1 MWSGNSN
8 SVHCLFT
15 LRAVLNI
22 NNEMPLQASALRLT
36 TSSAPPFLL
45 PRVPPLPSLPP
56 SWHLP
61 ALSAWN
67 SSASERSGWRP
78 SVARW
83 EASCFTPCLLGSV
96 CASLLYFATFLHF
109 PISSPHTPSSCINF
123 IQPQS
128 LCNKKA
134 MYLGLNLLVRGL
146 FCSCWDTTASTSVF
160 FLSPSMLLLHNVM
173 CNYVC
178 FYATVGRRD
187 I

>member
-1 MWSGNSN
+1 MRC
-8 SVHCLFT
+8 HFKRLLF
-15 LRAVLNI
+15 VWQ
-22 NNEMPLQASALRLT
+22 QAAPHL
-36 TSSAPPFLL
+36 SSSRGCPPHL
-45 PRVPPLPSLPP
+45 LPSLPP
-56 SWHLP
+56 GTFPPCL
-61 ALSAWN
+61 LSAWN

-109 PISSPHTPSSCINF
+109 PISSPHMPSSCINF

-134 MYLGLNLLVRGL
+134 MYLYLNLLVRGL